1 MSSTPCRPS
10 KRGTGCLPFPLN
22 CSCPTFHRDIAM
34 CEASWRSQLPDTNI
48 GSSSHMPQPR
58 FLSSQFEQHS
68 DLYMPNPPDLEL
80 AESTCGKKKP
90 ESPVPSLNSVN
101 SPSGETPKLTG
112 MPSSWLHGQ
121 GPLSQSPLTY
131 KFVVTTN
138 CDALV
143 QTMYNLCLWND
154 LLKFSGAEL
163 GLGKVVSHGKK
174 QGSRLTLKIREPSG
188 GMVTWVK
195 LTLSSMNSVGPLTS
209 RICCDG
215 LIGTQYEWRTK
226 VDQCHCQLQGFGLRR
241 TLIQGCGIRM
251 WTQKQLT
258 P

>member
-1 MSSTPCRPS
+1 
-10 KRGTGCLPFPLN
+10 
-22 CSCPTFHRDIAM
+22 M
-34 CEASWRSQLPDTNI
+34 CEASWRSQLPDSNI
-48 GSSSHMPQPR
+48 GSSSHMPKPR
-58 FLSSQFEQHS
+58 FLSPLFEQHS
-68 DLYMPNPPDLEL
+68 DLYMPNPPDLEH
-80 AESTCGKKKP
+80 AESTSGKKRQ
-90 ESPVPSLNSVN
+90 ESPEPSLNSAN
-101 SPSGETPKLTG
+101 SPSDAIPSQTG

-121 GPLSQSPLTY
+121 ESLIPSPRMY

-174 QGSRLTLKIREPSG
+174 QGSRLTLKIREPNG
-188 GMVTWVK
+188 GMVTWVR
-195 LTLSSMNSVGPLTS
+195 LTLSSMSSEEPLISSTYS
-209 RICCDG
+209 DG
-215 LIGTQYEWRTK
+215 WIATQYEWRTK

-258 P
+258 PQLEGQKYIILTKYSLPNGKICSFSTWIAKRL